1 MEHESK
7 FDGGAF
13 LDLLGE
19 VMSHHATG
27 VVSIRIHL
35 RDGRPWAMCVQF
47 DDAAKKAA

>member
-1 MEHESK
+1 MEHERN

-19 VMSHHATG
+19 VMSHHAIG

-35 RDGRPWAMCVQF
+35 RDGMPWAMSVQF

>member
-1 MEHESK
+1 MEHERD
-7 FDGGAF
+7 FDSGAF

-35 RDGRPWAMCVQF
+35 RDGMPWAMCVQF
-47 DDAAKKAA
+47 DNAAKKAA

>member
-1 MEHESK
+1 MEHERN

-19 VMSHHATG
+19 VMSHDATG

-35 RDGRPWAMCVQF
+35 RDDMPWAMCVQF
-47 DDAAKKAA
+47 DNAEKKAA

>member
-1 MEHESK
+1 MEHERD

-19 VMSHHATG
+19 VMMQHGTG

-35 RDGRPWAMCVQF
+35 RDGLPWAMCVQF
-47 DDAAKKAA
+47 DNTAKKAA

>member
-1 MEHESK
+1 MERERN

-13 LDLLGE
+13 LLGE

-35 RDGRPWAMCVQF
+35 RDGMPWAMCVQF